1 MANQQISPD
10 EVITA
15 IKSENR
21 QAAAGK
27 IGAPPVPAGQRF
39 EYPVTAKGR
48 LDDRARVRG
57 HHRPRQA
64 RRLEGLHE
72 GRGPRRARLRE
83 L

>member
-1 MANQQISPD
+1 MRIWLDPDKMANEQISPD
-10 EVITA
+10 EVIDA

-48 LDDRARVRG
+48 LSHGARVRE
-57 HHRPRQA
+57 HHRPGPA
-64 RRLEGLHE
+64 RRLEG
-72 GRGPRRARLRE
+72 AA
-83 L
+83 